1 MKRDRSLLKKGGPRL
16 RTFVR
21 ICIITPIIFIL
32 MIFSHS
38 TDENSHEP
46 LKDQNSAKPP
56 KIDYFI
62 NGDSMEET
70 TRPQEGL
77 SVYIGKDSQ
86 AIIDDYGKP
95 ERIEP
100 SAYGYDWWI
109 YKGFSG
115 TYMQV
120 GVTKEKIVTIY
131 AIGNQ
136 LNVAP
141 YTIGQPIEDI
151 FRSTILETE
160 ITVSTDDGTYRF
172 ELSEEDL
179 YIRPLVP
186 LGEIFAQLAIDKF
199 TGTLSSIRFLDKK
212 TLITQKP
219 YELVYN
225 GNLIKPDELK
235 RDDWDAIEEGSKKQV
250 FDITNIIRERFDLY
264 PLEWDETVSTVAYE
278 HSKDMKNQEYF
289 SHDSPEFGSLAERL
303 DVNGIDYNAAA
314 ENIAK
319 DYIDGPAVVEG
330 WLNSDDHRKT
340 LLDDKY
346 TNLGVGVYQRYY
358 TQNFI
363 EME

>member
-1 MKRDRSLLKKGGPRL
+1 
-16 RTFVR
+16 
-21 ICIITPIIFIL
+21 

-38 TDENSHEP
+38 THEDDHEP
-46 LKDQNSAKPP
+46 LKDQNSATPP
-56 KIDYFI
+56 KIDYFMDDG
-62 NGDSMEET
+62 NRVEDT

-77 SVYIGKDSQ
+77 SVYIGKDSK
-86 AIIDDYGKP
+86 AIVEDYGKP

-120 GVTKEKIVTIY
+120 GVAKKKVVTIY
-131 AIGNQ
+131 AMGTQ

-151 FRSTILETE
+151 FRSTILDTE
-160 ITVSTDDGTYRF
+160 ITASTEDGMYRF

-186 LGEIFAQLAIDKF
+186 LGDIFAQLAIDKF
-199 TGTLSSIRFLDKK
+199 TGTLFSVRFLDTK
-212 TLITQKP
+212 TLITQNP

-225 GNLIKPDELK
+225 GDLIEPAELE
-235 RDDWDAIEEGSKKQV
+235 RDDWQAIEEGSKKQV
-250 FDITNIIRERFDLY
+250 FDLTNIIRERFDLY
-264 PLEWDETVSTVAYE
+264 PLEWDEDVAAVAYD
-278 HSKDMKNQEYF
+278 HSKDMVMEDYF
-289 SHDSPEFGSLAERL
+289 SHNSPEYGSLAERL
-303 DVNGIDYNAAA
+303 GVQGIEVNEAA

-330 WLNSDDHRKT
+330 WLNSDAHRQT
-340 LLDDKY
+340 LLDESY
-346 TNLGVGVYQRYY
+346 TNLGIGVYRRYY

-363 EME
+363 EVE